1 MGEKNWLDFMS
12 KQTQVKQAL
21 DANAYTEKYG
31 LVLSE
36 EEAEI
41 LAAERARTLKS
52 ERRIEFGQ
60 GVLAKIIYAFCD
72 SAYVTQENYCDTLLR
87 LQEIFYLYKNEML
100 DEITDDELL
109 AFMAEQFEDVC
120 FGDLD
125 YLEGTCLD
133 IFAQAIRAGYSG
145 HRASEGRGEFEQFDI
160 AKRWD
165 RELYQAVL
173 TELCWR

>member
-1 MGEKNWLDFMS
+1 MGQKDWLDIMS
-12 KQTQVKQAL
+12 KQTQIRQVL
-21 DANAYTEKYG
+21 DTNGYTEKYG
-31 LVLSE
+31 LVLCA
-36 EEAEI
+36 EEAEL
-41 LAAERARTLKS
+41 LAEERVNVLKS

-60 GVLAKIIYAFCD
+60 GILPKIIYAFCD
-72 SAYVTQENYCDTLLR
+72 SAYITQDDYCAILLR

-109 AFMAEQFEDVC
+109 AFMREQYEDIC

-145 HRASEGRGEFEQFDI
+145 HRVTQGREGFEKFDI
-160 AKRWD
+160 VKRWD
-165 RELYQAVL
+165 EGLYMETLREL
-173 TELCWR
+173 TWR